1 MTDQSLTLQESL
13 LLLCLNDRTGKL
25 DSAYLAYAA
34 IHAAAMA
41 ELWRLGRIRVEAG
54 EVVVEDVALVGD
66 ELLDVALSQLAASER
81 NGQLKPCI
89 GALYRGQ
96 KFPFEVL
103 ALRLVRR
110 GILTMAEARKLLVF
124 KQTVYPTR
132 DPGPEKALRWRIR
145 EALHGDGAVDE
156 PMAILVALLQAS
168 RAMPLV
174 VPDKAELK
182 MLLPRIEN
190 ICASSAIAAT
200 VGQALAAGIAEWE
213 AQFRA
218 AQNAQANEMMMNTW
232 LYSSSSD

>member
-1 MTDQSLTLQESL
+1 MTDQNLTLQESL
-13 LLLCLNDRTGKL
+13 LLLSLNDRTGKP

-54 EVVVEDVALVGD
+54 EVIVEDVALVGD
-66 ELLDVALSQLAASER
+66 ELLDVALSRLAACER

-89 GALYRGQ
+89 GALYRDQ
-96 KFPFEVL
+96 KMPFEVL

-110 GILTMAEARKLLVF
+110 GILTLAEARTLLVF

-132 DPGPEKALRWRIR
+132 DPGPEEALRRRIY
-145 EALHGDGAVDE
+145 EALHVAGAVDE

-182 MLLPRIEN
+182 TLLPRIET

-200 VGQALAAGIAEWE
+200 VGQALAAGIADWE
-213 AQFRA
+213 AQCRA
-218 AQNAQANEMMMNTW
+218 QSNEMMMNVAIW
-232 LYSSSSD
+232 SSSSD